1 MSMATSTP
9 PRIVRQFRQIV
20 VWPVQ
25 LIPIKAGAPVQRHWE
40 ALDRIQVN
48 NPWQH
53 WHGKFDIGAE
63 EFRERHYKEFV
74 TFLPFVQRFLY
85 GSPAGQ
91 EGGHFGESSI
101 RVYRRSDVAHARLTF
116 ADGFVHEFAV
126 HRCDLYFFHDADV
139 MVVVLEVSADDL
151 PLERVQDVLFR
162 FARAYPAFWDED
174 GQPGNCMR
182 QVAWLDQQRRVLAV
196 SDYEQRQ
203 RYLDHVAR
211 YRTPC
216 LASHWSWLIEPLG
229 LEHPGQ
235 TAPLRYRQL
244 EYYRMPFMAYLAL
257 DDPHALT
264 RADFVRLAI
273 VTRPGAPEE
282 FEYSE
287 ESLRNFEADYCD
299 DRFWGRGGVRA
310 SGETRLI
317 CTGRTIAMVGQHD
330 NAFFCGRET
339 GVLGQF
345 RHQYFLLFLIAHFNK
360 ATLLSISDELAVAMD
375 RLRVGDTESVKAFKR
390 TIRQSMEVFLR
401 FTHRYWFHTV
411 SNQEQA
417 RGLFRRLCEQ
427 LHNYELYDEVR
438 TEVMDMS
445 NYLDTDSIRRQANT
459 VLRLTVVTIFGLIGT
474 IVTGFLGMNLLAE
487 ADASLTRRTVLFL
500 LVLGAT
506 AVVTSFTIVKSKR
519 LADFIDALSDDRL
532 SWKRKWGVWERIWF
546 TPRSRD
552 GAPGEPRREDYG

>member
-1 MSMATSTP
+1 MSTNDPTAA
-9 PRIVRQFRQIV
+9 RVVRQFRQIV

-40 ALDRIQVN
+40 ALDRIKVN

-63 EFRERHYKEFV
+63 EFRERNYKEFV

-91 EGGHFGESSI
+91 EGGEFGHSSI

-116 ADGFVHEFAV
+116 ADGLAHEFDV

-139 MVVVLEVSADDL
+139 MVVVIEVSADDL
-151 PLERVQDVLFR
+151 PLDRVQDVLFR
-162 FARAYPAFWDED
+162 FARAYPAFWEQD

-182 QVAWLDQQRRVLAV
+182 QVAWLDQSRKVLAV

-235 TAPLRYRQL
+235 TAMLRYRQL

-257 DDPHALT
+257 DDPHSLT

-287 ESLRNFEADYCD
+287 ESLRNFETDYCD
-299 DRFWGRGGVRA
+299 DRFWNRGGLRE

-317 CTGRTIAMVGQHD
+317 CTGRTIALVGQHD

-375 RLRVGDTESVKAFKR
+375 QLRVGDTESVKAFKR

-401 FTHRYWFHTV
+401 FTHRYWFHSV

-417 RGLFRRLCEQ
+417 RMLFRRLCEQ
-427 LHNYELYDEVR
+427 LRNYELYDEVR

-474 IVTGFLGMNLLAE
+474 IVTGFLGMNLMSE
-487 ADASLTRRTVLFL
+487 SEASLPRRTVLFV
-500 LVLGAT
+500 LVLAAT
-506 AVVTSFTIVKSKR
+506 CIVTSITIMKSKR
-519 LADFIDALSDDRL
+519 LADFLDALSDDRV
-532 SWKRKWGVWERIWF
+532 SWGEKWGVWKSVWL
-546 TPRSRD
+546 TPRSRPERHAD
-552 GAPGEPRREDYG
+552 EDR